1 MRQFTMFTALYLA
14 AGVCLTAVA
23 LHSPAIAANL
33 KTTFLSNAG
42 LLYLCAVLSTFAFWR
57 QAALRSQQRMG
68 DRPLWPQNFVKI
80 APWLVIVSTLIAS
93 ISSLLG
99 QNPTIAALGLPIV
112 LLCAESIF
120 VRTQTLE

>member
-1 MRQFTMFTALYLA
+1 MRHFTMFTALYLA
-14 AGVCLTAVA
+14 AGVCLTAIA
-23 LHSPAIAANL
+23 FQSPAIAANL
-33 KTTFLSNAG
+33 KTTFLANAG

-68 DRPLWPQNFVKI
+68 DRPMWQQSFVKI
-80 APWLVIVSTLIAS
+80 APWLVIVLTLIAS

-112 LLCAESIF
+112 LLCAENIF
-120 VRTQTLE
+120 ARTQTWE

>member
-1 MRQFTMFTALYLA
+1 MQQFTMFTLLYLA
-14 AGVCLTAVA
+14 AGVCLTAIG
-23 LHSPAIAANL
+23 LQSPEITANL
-33 KTTFLSNAG
+33 KTTFLANAG

-68 DRPLWPQNFVKI
+68 DRPLWQQSFVKI

-99 QNPTIAALGLPIV
+99 QNSTIAALGLPLI
-112 LLCAESIF
+112 LLCAENIF
-120 VRTQTLE
+120 TRTQILE